1 MGKNSHCRKH
11 DLITAFCLYSV
22 HATQLSFAINSL
34 QICLITI
41 SRNGGRKYTLTKKK
55 KQQKILSRWKWIL
68 FTWGRNGWIYQ
79 SEDLKM
85 IKSSLCCRMG
95 FSLLCWLSKLCPR
108 VIPTTQVGPVFNL
121 LLFFELCP
129 THLPRFSLL
138 HFPSFPHALH
148 LSFLPAPSS
157 HHPPSSPLFFFSFL
171 WTYRLSDCLL
181 MPSFSTSPLISS
193 PLLLLLTPCCRP
205 ACCYAACSH
214 ASPWPPCL
222 HPLLNYSWES
232 SPVSGGLC
240 REERR
245 RVQRQ

>member
-157 HHPPSSPLFFFSFL
+157 HHPHPLLSFFFLSSERIASQTAFSCPLF
-171 WTYRLSDCLL
+171 
-181 MPSFSTSPLISS
+181 
-193 PLLLLLTPCCRP
+193 LLLLSSPRLSSSSSPHVAAQPAAMRRVAMHHRDHP
-205 ACCYAACSH
+205 ACTRC
-214 ASPWPPCL
+214 
-222 HPLLNYSWES
+222 
-232 SPVSGGLC
+232 
-240 REERR
+240 
-245 RVQRQ
+245 

>member
-157 HHPPSSPLFFFSFL
+157 HHPPSSPLFFFFPL
-171 WTYRLSDCLL
+171 NV
-181 MPSFSTSPLISS
+181 SPLRLPSHALFFYFSS
-193 PLLLLLTPCCRP
+193 HLLASPPPPHPMLPPSLLLCG
-205 ACCYAACSH
+205 
-214 ASPWPPCL
+214 
-222 HPLLNYSWES
+222 
-232 SPVSGGLC
+232 V
-240 REERR
+240 
-245 RVQRQ
+245 